1 MILIIAFGLILIAS
15 FGLYLVSSK
24 QIQKTLKS
32 KWAILAKHPKRIRV
46 IAFIFILI
54 ALSCLSHYFGNSIAI
69 VALCLFSTPI
79 IFGLILS
86 INDLKPKSKT

>member
-1 MILIIAFGLILIAS
+1 MTLIIAFGLIFIAS

-32 KWAILAKHPKRIRV
+32 KWAIVAKQPKCIRV
-46 IAFIFILI
+46 IAFILICI
-54 ALSCLSHYFGNSIAI
+54 ALMCLINSFGNSIGF

-79 IFGLILS
+79 IFGVILWL
-86 INDLKPKSKT
+86 NDLKPKVKS

>member
-15 FGLYLVSSK
+15 YGLYLVSTK
-24 QIQKTLKS
+24 QIQKTLRS
-32 KWAILAKHPKRIRV
+32 KWAILAKQPKTIRY

-54 ALSCLSHYFGNSIAI
+54 ALCCLSHYFGNSIAI

-86 INDLKPKSKT
+86 INDLKPKVKS